1 MYHCT
6 YLVNRQM
13 ITDPSQVKPALSQ
26 YHSADGEKMTNFFYR
41 LEWYRIG
48 ISIPMDVY
56 SEKMPVLELRPE
68 CQLTHC
74 EKLDDLPEDTDI
86 IGFKLFAIPYK
97 TATKNEDLD
106 EEFLKSWFEKQ
117 LKNSAKIESIE
128 YGPNNRLYYKTK
140 PEDTN
145 IKQIQS
151 YTIRGELKCL
161 NAKKLDYIRQK
172 PLGYYDN
179 LGCGLLL
186 LE

>member
-1 MYHCT
+1 MYHST

-13 ITDPSQVKPALSQ
+13 ITDPSQVKTALSQ
-26 YHSADGEKMTNFFYR
+26 YLSADGEKMTNFFYR

-56 SEKMPVLELRPE
+56 SEKMPVLQLRPE

-74 EKLDDLPEDTDI
+74 EKLADLPENTDI
-86 IGFKLFAIPYK
+86 ISFKLFAIPFK
-97 TATKNEDLD
+97 AAAKNEDLD
-106 EEFLKSWFEKQ
+106 DEFLKSWFIKQ
-117 LKNSAKIESIE
+117 LKDSAEIETIE

-140 PEDTN
+140 PEDTE

-151 YTIRGELKCL
+151 YTLRGELKCL
-161 NAKKLDYIRQK
+161 DTKKLDSIRQK

>member
-6 YLVNRQM
+6 FLVNRQM
-13 ITDPSQVKPALSQ
+13 ITDPSQVKTALSN
-26 YHSADGEKMTNFFYR
+26 YKSPDGENLSNFFYR

-56 SEKMPVLELRPE
+56 SEKMPVLQLRPE

-74 EKLDDLPEDTDI
+74 EKLDSLNENTDRI
-86 IGFKLFAIPYK
+86 SFKLFAIPYK
-97 TATKNEDLD
+97 NPDKNEDLD
-106 EEFLKSWFEKQ
+106 EEYLKSWFVKQ
-117 LKNSAKIESIE
+117 LKGSAKLMDSEF
-128 YGPNNRLYYKTK
+128 GPNNRLYYRSK
-140 PEDTN
+140 PEDKN
-145 IKQIQS
+145 FNQIQS
-151 YTIRGELKCL
+151 YSLKGHL
-161 NAKKLDYIRQK
+161 KVNDVKKLESIRQK

>member
-1 MYHCT
+1 
-6 YLVNRQM
+6 M
-13 ITDPSQVKPALSQ
+13 ITDPSQVKTALSQ
-26 YHSADGEKMTNFFYR
+26 YLSADGEKMTNFFYR

-48 ISIPMDVY
+48 ISIPMDVF
-56 SEKMPVLELRPE
+56 SEKMPVLQLRPE
-68 CQLTHC
+68 CQLTHS
-74 EKLDDLPEDTDI
+74 EKLEELPIDTDKI
-86 IGFKLFAIPYK
+86 KFKLFAIPYK
-97 TATKNEDLD
+97 AAAKNEDLD
-106 EEFLKSWFEKQ
+106 EEFLKSWLTKQ
-117 LKNSAKIESIE
+117 LKNSAEIETIE

-151 YTIRGELKCL
+151 YSIRGILKCL
-161 NAKKLDYIRQK
+161 DAKKLDLIRQK